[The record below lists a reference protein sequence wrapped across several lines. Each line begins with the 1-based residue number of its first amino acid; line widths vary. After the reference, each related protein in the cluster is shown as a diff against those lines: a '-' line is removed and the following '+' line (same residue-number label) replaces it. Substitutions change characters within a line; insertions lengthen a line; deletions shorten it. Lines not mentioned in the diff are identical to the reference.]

1 MVEKGILHIYN
12 DQSELDNAR
21 KVNKIYNKAGLERW
35 EVSPKECLDIEPA
48 LVPPPKLL
56 GGFYNET
63 DFTGDIHKFCTNLLS
78 VLETKYNVKHVNKE
92 VRFLNPDI
100 PLVVCAGVNSREL
113 AKTIGDNLPIYP
125 HVAYISHYG

>member
-1 MVEKGILHIYN
+1 MDAAALCVVLLVFAELPIVVNLDSGANGVICVTLESLSFDMVEKGILHIYT

-63 DFTGDIHKFCTNLLS
+63 DFTGD
-78 VLETKYNVKHVNKE
+78 E
-92 VRFLNPDI
+92 V
-100 PLVVCAGVNSREL
+100 
-113 AKTIGDNLPIYP
+113 
-125 HVAYISHYG
+125 